1 MIKCTVYRKMILAA
15 VLLLVALTGCSRDNS
30 LDVTP
35 DGAAIP
41 DTSASVTDE
50 EESELPVS
58 VATEE
63 VLPEETI
70 LDSTPEI
77 ATEGKEL
84 EDPASFVE
92 TFSLYFFSGNTEDL
106 EKCLAEDCQN
116 PAVCY
121 EGETAGDITVKTIAP
136 IEDDNHLFASIQ
148 FIAGNEDSFSYLSME
163 LINTEEG
170 WKVLSY
176 GVEK

>member
-1 MIKCTVYRKMILAA
+1 MII
-15 VLLLVALTGCSRDNS
+15 GCSYS
-30 LDVTP
+30 
-35 DGAAIP
+35 G
-41 DTSASVTDE
+41 SV
-50 EESELPVS
+50 EL
-58 VATEE
+58 
-63 VLPEETI
+63 
-70 LDSTPEI
+70 
-77 ATEGKEL
+77 
-84 EDPASFVE
+84 
-92 TFSLYFFSGNTEDL
+92 FSLYFFSGNTEEL